1 MFLKLSLGLCTDRSV
16 IEGALFVRDETVVP
30 VGSGLTRIAVS
41 AQTSAGAVRPL
52 NEDSFRAAAPLF
64 VVADG
69 MGGHERGDV
78 ASRTAIAALAD
89 RVPADAVPT
98 VDELIDAIAAANDA
112 VRDQSQRDGVE
123 GVSGTTLVVLA
134 LVRGSGDAP
143 YWMAANIGDSRLYE
157 WTGRELTQ
165 HTVDHSFV
173 QELVDTGRLT
183 AEEALVHPERNVIT
197 RAVGVRADV
206 VADIW
211 LLPVSGEQVFLLC
224 SDGLTREL
232 SDDEIAELL
241 MRHGAAGEEGSV
253 ADALVEAAVAAGG
266 SDNVT
271 AIVVESSSASALV
284 DDDASDRI
292 ASTRERPG
300 AALEDTLP
308 RAGGGAHGT
317 AEG

>member
-1 MFLKLSLGLCTDRSV
+1 M
-16 IEGALFVRDETVVP
+16 RDETVVP
-30 VGSGLTRIAVS
+30 VGSGRTRIAVS

-78 ASRTAIAALAD
+78 ASRTAIAALAE
-89 RVPADAVPT
+89 RVPAEAVPT

-112 VRDQSQRDGVE
+112 VRAQSQRDGVE

-134 LVRGSGDAP
+134 LVRGGGDSA
-143 YWMAANIGDSRLYE
+143 YWMAANVGDSRLYE

-165 HTVDHSFV
+165 LTVDHSYV
-173 QELVDTGRLT
+173 QELVDTGHLT
-183 AEEALVHPERNVIT
+183 AAEALVHPDRNVIT
-197 RAVGVRADV
+197 RAVGVRPDV
-206 VADIW
+206 VADVW

-232 SDDEIAELL
+232 SDDAIAELL

-271 AIVVESSSASALV
+271 AIVVESSSATALV
-284 DDDASDRI
+284 GAGARESI

-300 AALEDTLP
+300 AELEDTLP
-308 RAGGGAHGT
+308 RAGGGA
-317 AEG
+317 A